1 MGRRSTLRP
10 SIEIFRAG
18 CDMLQP
24 GWSLRWAGCMH
35 TTAPD
40 RLRSF
45 DFFAALSD
53 AAFNALNRQC
63 IRKTFGPTELII
75 GHQDDTHEVLFILD
89 GHARVNIYSRDGR
102 RVSFREISQGTI
114 FGELSAID
122 GQPRSAS
129 VESVDM
135 CSTAIMPQRVFM
147 KALDDSPAFRI
158 AVMRHITRLARKLTD
173 RVFEFS
179 TLAVRGRVYAE
190 LLRMAEP
197 LQSETN
203 TALISP
209 TPTHEEIASRISTH
223 REAVTLELARLEELG
238 LISRTGRT
246 LRITNL
252 AGLRR
257 LFEEQ
262 A

>member
-1 MGRRSTLRP
+1 MSR
-10 SIEIFRAG
+10 
-18 CDMLQP
+18 
-24 GWSLRWAGCMH
+24 
-35 TTAPD
+35 TASD
-40 RLRSF
+40 RLRKF

-53 AAFNALNRQC
+53 AAFDTLNRQC
-63 IRKTFGPTELII
+63 SRKTFGPREVII

-89 GHARVNIYSRDGR
+89 GRARVNIYSRVGQ
-102 RVSFREISQGTI
+102 RVSFREISQGAI

-122 GQPRSAS
+122 GQPRSTS
-129 VESVDM
+129 VESVDT

-147 KALDDSPAFRI
+147 QALEDHQAFRI
-158 AVMRHITRLARKLTD
+158 AVLRHITQLARKLTD

-190 LLRMAEP
+190 LLRIAEP
-197 LQSETN
+197 LQSGDNE
-203 TALISP
+203 ALVSP
-209 TPTHEEIASRISTH
+209 APTHEEIASRISTH

-246 LRITNL
+246 LRIINM

-257 LFEEQ
+257 LSGEQ
-262 A
+262 ALE